1 MRMEKGCIER
11 AYELA
16 RSGRFDSVTAV
27 KKQLRA
33 EGYNANQEIGGG
45 SLIKSLT
52 ETVRA
57 AKGHQPREAAAPRV
71 LLSSEQ
77 RTASAKRGAALRTAL
92 RQAEKQDA

>member
-1 MRMEKGCIER
+1 MEKGCIER

-27 KKQLRA
+27 KKQLKA

-45 SLIKSLT
+45 SLIGSLS
-52 ETVRA
+52 ETLRA
-57 AKGHQPREAAAPRV
+57 ARGHQPRQPAAPRP

-77 RTASAKRGAALRTAL
+77 RAASAKRGAALRSAL
-92 RQAEKQDA
+92 RAAERRGA